1 MLKNEFVHE
10 RAHKKNFR
18 GLRWLPHKAGLNS
31 ILRLLYRIVGV
42 SKEVL
47 PVSDIGVVIVS
58 KRFLPV
64 SDIRVIRVSKTD
76 FASV

>member
-1 MLKNEFVHE
+1 MLKNEFVHK
-10 RAHKKNFR
+10 RAYKKNLR
-18 GLRWLPHKAGLNS
+18 GLRWLPYRAGLNS

-58 KRFLPV
+58 KGFLPM
-64 SDIRVIRVSKTD
+64 SDIRVIRVCKMN